1 MNRAYKENTRP
12 AALISYAALV
22 QNAPPEGNTCS
33 DNSDNVHVRFAA
45 NIGRVL
51 HARAVQKLTKVLE
64 HHPGVFVVYN
74 DNLIAIPSPTA
85 QGFSMSISTDR
96 GRCTVVFGQ
105 WEDDFASADEA
116 VGLIDDALHGDLRL
130 RVDIGERESHWVLER
145 RLPSGTWLE
154 QPHSSLQN
162 TPRRMQRHVRTAYL
176 HNDFRRIHWTV
187 ISGDQCRGDSSTS

>member
-1 MNRAYKENTRP
+1 MNRAYKENARP

-22 QNAPPEGNTCS
+22 QNAPPDGKTCN
-33 DNSDNVHVRFAA
+33 DNADDVHIRFAA

-51 HARAVQKLTKVLE
+51 HARAVQKLTRVLE

-85 QGFSMSISTDR
+85 QGFSMSIVTDR

-116 VGLIDDALHGDLRL
+116 VALIDEALYGDVRM
-130 RVDIGERESHWVLER
+130 RVDIGERASRWVLER
-145 RLPSGTWLE
+145 RLPSGTWIE
-154 QPHSSLQN
+154 QPRSCPEDIPQL
-162 TPRRMQRHVRTAYL
+162 MQRHVRTAYL
-176 HNDFRRIHWTV
+176 HNDFRRIRWTV
-187 ISGDQCRGDSSTS
+187 IGRD

>member
-1 MNRAYKENTRP
+1 MNRAYKENNRP
-12 AALISYAALV
+12 AALISYAAPE
-22 QNAPPEGNTCS
+22 QNAPPLGTNC
-33 DNSDNVHVRFAA
+33 NNNPDNVHVRFAA

-85 QGFSMSISTDR
+85 QGFSMAIVTDR

-116 VGLIDDALHGDLRL
+116 VALIDDALHGDIRL
-130 RVDIGERESHWVLER
+130 RVDIGELESHWVLER

-154 QPHSSLQN
+154 QPRSCLQN
-162 TPRRMQRHVRTAYL
+162 TPHRMQQHVRTAYL
-176 HNDFRRIHWTV
+176 HNDFRRIRWAV
-187 ISGDQCRGDSSTS
+187 IGRD